1 MSSTNYRLYA
11 KLNTSR
17 INKCFKRW
25 AWIIKICLDYAR
37 QSERRPF
44 VRRPVSFVAKK
55 SVSLSLSPLLSLFPF
70 FLSLSRSMA
79 ISISQVTDYRRV
91 ERKLVGSFINLITRG
106 LVEKEREETSRKCLH
121 SCIIPF
127 LRNRKIKFQPRRFC
141 LINAREIVQRM
152 SEMQW

>member
-70 FLSLSRSMA
+70 FCPFLVRWRSVFPKWR
-79 ISISQVTDYRRV
+79 IIGEY
-91 ERKLVGSFINLITRG
+91 ELVGSFINLITRG